1 MVKLNKIYTKT
12 GDKGKTGL
20 GDGRRVNKFD
30 LRVECY
36 GTIEEAN
43 SILGIARCYTRGS
56 IDKFL
61 SEIQN
66 DLFDLGADLCMPQ
79 TKAKKSVLRITDRQI
94 KRMEIEIDKMNSGL
108 KPLNSFVLPGG
119 TLVSSYLHL
128 ARTIIRRSERIT
140 VALMVKEK
148 INPNVIIYLNRLSDY
163 IFMLSRYLNA
173 RGKKDI
179 LWRPGKNC

>member
-94 KRMEIEIDKMNSGL
+94 KRMEIEIDKMNSG
-108 KPLNSFVLPGG
+108 
-119 TLVSSYLHL
+119 YI
-128 ARTIIRRSERIT
+128 TILLL
-140 VALMVKEK
+140 LMFQLQH
-148 INPNVIIYLNRLSDY
+148 P
-163 IFMLSRYLNA
+163 
-173 RGKKDI
+173 
-179 LWRPGKNC
+179 